1 MSTTT
6 LNKTTVALVPSQ
18 SVAAGGSLRAA
29 IDLRTALGG
38 LLTMKIV
45 NGATGPSNACQGN
58 ILAAHDDG
66 ATPATG
72 AAGSIWST
80 LWGFSGGT
88 TNTLIT
94 EQSFEIPQGVQH
106 LEVEFIGHT
115 VQPVTVKAT
124 VSIVTSAT
132 SV

>member
-1 MSTTT
+1 MSVTT
-6 LNKTTVALVPSQ
+6 LNKTTVALIPSQ
-18 SVAAGGSLRAA
+18 SVAANGNMRAA

-45 NGATGPSNACQGN
+45 NGATGPSVACQCN
-58 ILAAHDDG
+58 ILVAHDDG

-72 AAGSIWST
+72 AAGSVWAT
-80 LWGFSGGT
+80 LWSFSGGT
-88 TNTLIT
+88 TNALTT
-94 EQSFEIPQGVQH
+94 EQSFDIPQGVQH

-124 VSIVTSAT
+124 VTTITSAT
-132 SV
+132 TV